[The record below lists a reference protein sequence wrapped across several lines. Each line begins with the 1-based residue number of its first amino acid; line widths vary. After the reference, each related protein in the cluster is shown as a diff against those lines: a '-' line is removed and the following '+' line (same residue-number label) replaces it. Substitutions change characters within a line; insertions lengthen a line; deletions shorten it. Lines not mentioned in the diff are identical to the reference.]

1 MTIWSGS
8 IEIGVTACDPEN
20 TNLPASATSL
30 RHGSWIMTGSSIVHD
45 GEPILELYGTDL
57 SILDEGNT
65 LGVCRT
71 SKVRHTHTH
80 TIYFSFGVRYVS

>member
-1 MTIWSGS
+1 MMIWSGS

-30 RHGSWIMTGSSIVHD
+30 RHGSWIMSGSSIVHD
-45 GEPILELYGTDL
+45 GVSILEMYGQDL
-57 SILDEGNT
+57 NSLEEGST

-71 SKVRHTHTH
+71 SKV
-80 TIYFSFGVRYVS
+80 IISY